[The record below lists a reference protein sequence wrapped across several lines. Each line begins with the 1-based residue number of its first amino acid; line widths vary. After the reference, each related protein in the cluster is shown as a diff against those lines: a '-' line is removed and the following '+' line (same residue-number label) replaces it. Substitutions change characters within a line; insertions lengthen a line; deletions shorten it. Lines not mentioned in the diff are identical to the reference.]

1 MQQTLKR
8 LTLIQTS
15 IELDDTDI
23 IAMQIAKLE
32 SLELDSEVQNIL
44 QKLERLEYASAVQG
58 IEAYL
63 IKYRGVVAYTDQEV
77 KGLKLEL
84 KMLEQKLQDLDA
96 LKAEQLNIIEEFNTQ
111 YSLSVGDIVEK
122 ILKRKEELL
131 AQRVA
136 KMQEMYE
143 AEQARY
149 EEAKHRAK
157 TLEEELENLTP
168 FDDDYDAL
176 YQAWQ
181 EAKEAEEAKGKKAHE
196 AQEELEEDEAFQEYE
211 ELKEE
216 YEEFHREYEEVLNQ
230 ERYELNDEEKKEL
243 KKLFRKAA
251 RLCHPDI
258 VTKELQDQAHEI
270 TAQLNEAY
278 AVKDLVR
285 VKKILEML
293 ENGVY
298 FDIASDKLEN
308 TDKLKHKI
316 TQLREKVDAITQELE
331 AIKADETFNTIQ
343 AIEDWDAYFVQMRD
357 ALEQEY
363 QELLENK
370 KAREAQA
377 EVDEKYWDELF

>member
-23 IAMQIAKLE
+23 VEMQVAKLE
-32 SLELDSEVQNIL
+32 CLELDSEVQNIL

-63 IKYRGVVAYTDQEV
+63 AKYRGVVAYTDPEV

-96 LKAEQLNIIEEFNTQ
+96 LKAEQLNTIEEFNTQ

-131 AQRVA
+131 AQSVA

-168 FDDDYDAL
+168 FDDDYDAR

-181 EAKEAEEAKGKKAHE
+181 EAKEAEKVQGKKAKQ
-196 AQEELEEDEAFQEYE
+196 AKEELEEDEAFQAYE

-278 AVKDLVR
+278 AVKDLAR

-298 FDIASDKLEN
+298 FDIASDTLEN

-331 AIKADETFNTIQ
+331 AIKADETFNSIQ

-363 QELLENK
+363 QELLENEK
-370 KAREAQA
+370 PREEQA
-377 EVDEKYWDELF
+377 EVDV

>member
-1 MQQTLKR
+1 MQV
-8 LTLIQTS
+8 
-15 IELDDTDI
+15 
-23 IAMQIAKLE
+23 AKLE

-63 IKYRGVVAYTDQEV
+63 AKYRGVVAYTDPEV

-96 LKAEQLNIIEEFNTQ
+96 LKAEQLNTIEEFNTQ

-131 AQRVA
+131 AQSVA

-143 AEQARY
+143 AEKARY
-149 EEAKHRAK
+149 EEAKRKAK

-181 EAKEAEEAKGKKAHE
+181 EAKEAEETQGKKVHE
-196 AQEELEEDEAFQEYE
+196 AQEELEEDEAFQAYE

-251 RLCHPDI
+251 RFCHPDI
-258 VTKELQDQAHEI
+258 VTKELHDQAHEI

-278 AVKDLVR
+278 AVKDLAR

-363 QELLENK
+363 QELLENEK
-370 KAREAQA
+370 PREEQA
-377 EVDEKYWDELF
+377 EVDV